1 MKYRVKK
8 TCTLLYPDG
17 SPRGEA
23 GYIVDGALW
32 TERATLRDQGDK
44 LERVPD
50 RQTPA
55 SPVDSTRM
63 AAPEQALEDV
73 VQTPEDGLEDG
84 LVRRVLRKRK
94 KKVAKKKGS

>member
-17 SPRGEA
+17 SPRGDA
-23 GYIVDGALW
+23 GYIVDGDLW
-32 TERATLRDQGDK
+32 TERNTLRDQGDK

-55 SPVDSTRM
+55 SPVDLSRM
-63 AAPEQALEDV
+63 AAPEQAVEDI
-73 VQTPEDGLEDG
+73 VQTPEDGLEEG

-94 KKVAKKKGS
+94 KVAKKKSS